1 MWPFPKPSSTVSSPF
16 HPSPPG
22 SLAGSGVDVE
32 VHDLI
37 LLRHQVGALE
47 IGTKKRASSLMAG
60 TQRSPFKGRGINFEE
75 VRRYQPG
82 DEIRHMDWRVTA
94 RTGEPHLKLFQEE
107 RERPVI
113 FVVDFTASMFFGTRV
128 AFKSVIAARVATL
141 LAWAALARGDRVG
154 SLIFSEH
161 GHQDLRPR
169 GGRSGVLRLT
179 KGLADVH
186 TEAKVGSPSPQNGM
200 SLFAQALGRLMRAA
214 KPGSLIFL
222 VSDFRHFDEQAMN
235 YLTRL
240 SVHQELMALMVF
252 DPIEAHPPPS
262 GKYTVT
268 DGTHYSVLDTTKKD
282 IVTGYRDHFRERR
295 TYIENCCQ
303 KLRMGFVP
311 ISTNEPLL
319 PVLQSGLH
327 NLAMRRRHA

>member
-16 HPSPPG
+16 HPSQPG
-22 SLAGSGVDVE
+22 SLAGSG
-32 VHDLI
+32 
-37 LLRHQVGALE
+37 VGALE

-169 GGRSGVLRLT
+169 GGRSGVLRSEHRVDAPCR
-179 KGLADVH
+179 GL
-186 TEAKVGSPSPQNGM
+186 
-200 SLFAQALGRLMRAA
+200 R
-214 KPGSLIFL
+214 
-222 VSDFRHFDEQAMN
+222 
-235 YLTRL
+235 
-240 SVHQELMALMVF
+240 
-252 DPIEAHPPPS
+252 
-262 GKYTVT
+262 
-268 DGTHYSVLDTTKKD
+268 
-282 IVTGYRDHFRERR
+282 
-295 TYIENCCQ
+295 
-303 KLRMGFVP
+303 
-311 ISTNEPLL
+311 
-319 PVLQSGLH
+319 
-327 NLAMRRRHA
+327 

>member
-1 MWPFPKPSSTVSSPF
+1 M
-16 HPSPPG
+16 
-22 SLAGSGVDVE
+22 DVE

-113 FVVDFTASMFFGTRV
+113 FVVDFTASMLFGTRV

-154 SLIFSEH
+154 SLIFSDQ
-161 GHQDLRPR
+161 GHQELRPR

-186 TEAKVGSPSPQNGM
+186 AEAKDGVASNQLGISP
-200 SLFAQALGRLMRAA
+200 FAQALARLSRAA
-214 KPGSLIFL
+214 RPGSLIFF
-222 VSDFRHFDEQAMN
+222 VSDFRNFDEQAMT
-235 YLTRL
+235 YARRM

-252 DPIEAHPPPS
+252 DPIEANPPPS
-262 GKYTVT
+262 GRYKVT
-268 DGTHYSVLDTTKKD
+268 DGIHYSDLDTTQQD
-282 IVTGYRDHFRERR
+282 VVTGYRNNFLERR
-295 TYIENCCQ
+295 SHIENCCK

-311 ISTNEPLL
+311 IATNEPLL
-319 PVLQSGLH
+319 AVLQSGLH
-327 NLAMRRRHA
+327 HVAMQRRHA

>member
-1 MWPFPKPSSTVSSPF
+1 MWPFPKSSSTGFSPIQAAPSVSPAS
-16 HPSPPG
+16 
-22 SLAGSGVDVE
+22 SGVDVE

-47 IGTKKRASSLMAG
+47 IGTKKRASALMAG

-75 VRRYQPG
+75 VRRYQSG

-113 FVVDFTASMFFGTRV
+113 FVVDFTASMLFGTRV
-128 AFKSVIAARVATL
+128 AFKSVIAARAATL

-154 SLIFSEH
+154 SLIFSNH
-161 GHQDLRPR
+161 MHQELRPR

-186 TEAKVGSPSPQNGM
+186 AEAKEEPPATQSGLSP
-200 SLFAQALGRLMRAA
+200 FAQALARLSRAA
-214 KPGSLIFL
+214 RPGSLIFL
-222 VSDFRHFDEQAMN
+222 VSDFRNFNDQAMT

-240 SVHQELMALMVF
+240 SLHQELMALMVF
-252 DPIEAHPPPS
+252 DPIEAQPPPS
-262 GKYTVT
+262 GRYKVT
-268 DGTHYSVLDTTKKD
+268 DGTNYSDLDTTRGD
-282 IVTGYRDHFRERR
+282 VVTAYREHFQGRK
-295 TYIENCCQ
+295 THIENCCK

-327 NLAMRRRHA
+327 NVAMRRRHA